1 MTQGDLRSGSARIT
15 IAVWG
20 LIAITALVVAVV
32 AISHSSDVAVS
43 EQVLSDASR
52 AVAAHADSMRDEATG
67 LRGAAAAGTAQ
78 RDGLTREADLM
89 DAEQAQ
95 LANLAMILRNQA
107 LLLGPTPAAHARIDV
122 SVVHTTGNAV
132 VSEAGAVA
140 AHAEAMRAHARAI
153 DSLTA
158 ANGVPPV
165 SLTLLREQAAAPTA
179 TAGEGDRVGWLL
191 QQAGD
196 QFMRSLGR

>member
-1 MTQGDLRSGSARIT
+1 MTWGGVRSGSARVT
-15 IAVWG
+15 IIVWG
-20 LIAITALVVAVV
+20 LIATAVV
-32 AISHSSDVAVS
+32 VVIVIATARPSDVAVS

-52 AVAAHADSMRDEATG
+52 AIAAHADSMRDEATE

-95 LANLAMILRNQA
+95 LANLAMILANQA
-107 LLLGPTPAAHARIDV
+107 WLLGPTPAAHARMDV

-153 DSLTA
+153 DGLTA
-158 ANGVPPV
+158 GSGAPPI
-165 SLTLLREQAAAPTA
+165 SLTLLGEQAAALTA
-179 TAGEGDRVGWLL
+179 TAGDGDRVGRLL
-191 QQAGD
+191 QRAGD